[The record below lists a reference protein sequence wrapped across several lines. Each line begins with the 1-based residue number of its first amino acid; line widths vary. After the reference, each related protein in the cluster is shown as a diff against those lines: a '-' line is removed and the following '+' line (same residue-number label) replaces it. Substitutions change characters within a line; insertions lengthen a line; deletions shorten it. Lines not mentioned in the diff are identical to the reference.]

1 MTVSTRLAP
10 AVLLLGA
17 LVLSLGCQQDGRTH
31 RLVVT
36 PVSDELRAEFDLAP
50 FYKKSVTLGS
60 FPGVGSAEV
69 SDEALLEA
77 AWIVQRVLRGRQD
90 ILDAMADQ
98 KVRLVVMAWNEF
110 TTDVPEHANLEPAV
124 FWDRRA
130 RGLGSTPEA
139 PAVSCAEEN
148 LLAYPGDPYE
158 QENILIHEFA
168 HAMHEMGLNRID
180 PTFEARLREAWEDAK
195 EQGLWRGTYAITN
208 PTEYWAEAVQSW
220 FDDNRENDALH
231 NRVNTRLELEEY
243 DPALA
248 ALCAEVFGDG
258 DWRYRKPQERGP
270 EGQDHLASVDLAD
283 APHFKWREYPL
294 TDRPRVQI
302 DTAIGSITVELDA
315 VRAPAT
321 TENFIRYVLE
331 GFYSDGE
338 FFRTVTLANQPDDAI
353 KIAVIQA
360 GASAE
365 REDETY
371 GPIALERTE
380 ETGMRHVDGTISMA
394 RSGLDSATHSFF
406 ICVGDQPELDF
417 GGKRN
422 PDGQGFAAFGQVV
435 DGMDLVREIHAM
447 PADGQSLDPPLSIQR
462 AVRVH

>member
-1 MTVSTRLAP
+1 
-10 AVLLLGA
+10 
-17 LVLSLGCQQDGRTH
+17 
-31 RLVVT
+31 
-36 PVSDELRAEFDLAP
+36 
-50 FYKKSVTLGS
+50 
-60 FPGVGSAEV
+60 
-69 SDEALLEA
+69 
-77 AWIVQRVLRGRQD
+77 
-90 ILDAMADQ
+90 
-98 KVRLVVMAWNEF
+98 MAWNEF
-110 TTDVPEHANLEPAV
+110 TTDVPEHAHLEPAV

-139 PAVSCAEEN
+139 PAVTCAEEN

-158 QENILIHEFA
+158 KENILIHEFA
-168 HAMHEMGLNRID
+168 HAMHEMGLNRVD
-180 PTFEARLREAWEDAK
+180 PTFEEKLLEAWEDAK

-208 PTEYWAEAVQSW
+208 PAEFWAEAVQSW

-231 NRVNTRLELEEY
+231 NRVNTRAELEEY
-243 DPALA
+243 DPELA
-248 ALCAEVFGDG
+248 ALCREVFGDG
-258 DWRYRKPQERGP
+258 EWRYQKPQYRGST
-270 EGQDHLASVDLAD
+270 GQVHLVSFDPAE
-283 APHFKWREYPL
+283 APHFRWREYPL

-302 DTAIGSITVELDA
+302 DTALGSITVELDA

-338 FFRTVTLANQPDDAI
+338 FFRTVTGSNQPNDTI

-365 REDETY
+365 REDEVY
-371 GPIALERTE
+371 EPIVLERTNT
-380 ETGMRHVDGTISMA
+380 TGLRHLDGAISMA
-394 RSGLDSATHSFF
+394 RSGPNSATHSFF

-422 PDGQGFAAFGQVV
+422 PDGQGFAAFGRVV
-435 DGMDLVREIHAM
+435 EGMDLVREIHAM